1 MVITKFIRRNCVI
14 PDMKATSKADTL
26 RELVDVLFE
35 GKDAEAA
42 DSAYDQII
50 ARESTESTGIG
61 HGIAVPHARITG
73 LKNLQCA
80 VGRLPK
86 GLDFMAIDREPVHLV
101 FLIVYPPNEQTKY
114 LNFIATV
121 AKLLKD
127 PIQLES
133 MLKADTADKMFE
145 LLDAAATAFA
155 EKHEE
160 EVAKKIQSETDLDF
174 MKDANASLILLARLQ
189 LCQEML
195 DTARTGKSQIRQR
208 METIRTLIDPR
219 ILSHYDRLMKNRA
232 PALVPVE
239 GDTCQGCF
247 MKLATQFVQK
257 VRIDTSHVHTCQ
269 NCKRFI
275 YVV

>member
-1 MVITKFIRRNCVI
+1 MVITKFIRKNSVI
-14 PDMKATSKADTL
+14 PDMTAKTKADAL
-26 RELVDVLFE
+26 RELVDVLFDK
-35 GKDAEAA
+35 KDVEQA
-42 DSAYDQII
+42 DTAYDQIL

-61 HGIAVPHARITG
+61 HGIAVPHARVTG
-73 LKNLQCA
+73 LKGIECA
-80 VGRLPK
+80 VGRIPK

-101 FLIVYPPNEQTKY
+101 FLICYPPNEQTKY

-121 AKLLKD
+121 AKLLRE
-127 PIQLES
+127 PAHLET
-133 MLKADTADKMFE
+133 MLKATTADEMYEILESASTTF
-145 LLDAAATAFA
+145 T

-160 EVAKKIQSETDLDF
+160 EYAKKVQGDTDLDL

-195 DTARTGKSQIRQR
+195 SAARTGKNQIRLR
-208 METIRTLIDPR
+208 METIRSLIDPR
-219 ILSHYDRLMKNRA
+219 ILSHYDRLMKSRA

-247 MKLATQFVQK
+247 MKLASRLVQQ
-257 VRIDTSHVHTCQ
+257 VRQDTSHVHTCQ